1 MAVDGISD
9 VIKSNAIATV
19 QKNEQELSMDD
30 FFQLMV
36 AQLKNQDMFSPMD
49 NTEFLNQMAQFSL
62 VNAMSDMAE
71 LSSVSYSTSLIGK
84 MATVAFLSSNGEMG
98 TAQGLIESVNLFNG
112 QAEVVIGGEPYALSS
127 VMTVDSP
134 AKEESLPLIG
144 SAHLIGKTAL
154 VMHSL
159 DTGNVEVV
167 QGVIESLKLVDNEV
181 HALIDGRSFSLK
193 EITTLSETPAAV
205 TP

>member
-9 VIKSNAIATV
+9 FVKSNAIAAT
-19 QKNEQELSMDD
+19 QKSEQELSMDD

-36 AQLKNQDMFSPMD
+36 AQLQNQDMFSPMD
-49 NTEFLNQMAQFSL
+49 NTQFLNQMAQFSM

-84 MATVAFLSSNGEMG
+84 IATVAFVDSSGEMRSDR
-98 TAQGLIESVNLFNG
+98 GLIESVNLFNG
-112 QAEVVIGGEPYALSS
+112 QAEVVIGGEPYALSN
-127 VMTVDSP
+127 VMTIDSP
-134 AKEESLPLIG
+134 ARENDLPLIE

-159 DTGNVEVV
+159 DTGNVEVI
-167 QGVIESLKLVDNEV
+167 QGVIESIKLVDDEAQ
-181 HALIDGRSFSLK
+181 ALINGRSFPLK
-193 EITTLSETPAAV
+193 EITTLSETPAASA
-205 TP
+205 P